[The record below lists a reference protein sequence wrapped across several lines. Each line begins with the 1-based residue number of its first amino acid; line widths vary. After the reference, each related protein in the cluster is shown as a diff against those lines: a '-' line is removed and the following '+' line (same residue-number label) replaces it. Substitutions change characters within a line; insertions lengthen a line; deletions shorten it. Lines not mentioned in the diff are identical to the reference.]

1 LRPRRVP
8 KRGPRRGAREPRPD
22 PVGDDPCPLP
32 LTGAGGFFV
41 RSPGGDRRAGRA
53 HRAGSTGPRS
63 GPRRGRTGR
72 DRRRG
77 HPGRGPAGT
86 GRTGPARGGRA
97 DRRGGRPAA
106 GGRGAGD
113 STGGGGRG
121 RMAVGNRRGERKSM
135 HAIAA
140 GLPPERPPPPHEKRH
155 VGVLEFFP
163 FCIRD
168 ADQLLVSRCQVALV
182 VTQPRQRR
190 AKPRLRHHLLSALRR
205 ALPPRTSGGD
215 TASPIPGETWAPS
228 PPGRLVYRLLVPG

>member
-1 LRPRRVP
+1 MLRPAH
-8 KRGPRRGAREPRPD
+8 GAARAA
-22 PVGDDPCPLP
+22 
-32 LTGAGGFFV
+32 TGGG
-41 RSPGGDRRAGRA
+41 GI
-53 HRAGSTGPRS
+53 
-63 GPRRGRTGR
+63 
-72 DRRRG
+72 
-77 HPGRGPAGT
+77 PGRGPAGT
-86 GRTGPARGGRA
+86 GRTGPGGT
-97 DRRGGRPAA
+97 GRPARGQTG
-106 GGRGAGD
+106 GGREGAGD

-215 TASPIPGETWAPS
+215 TASPMPGETWAPS
-228 PPGRLVYRLLVPG
+228 PPGRLVHRLPAPGGGYSSAPVATQLRRSRGKPRLRRQCHLFNTRPRPAPNRRAATPKNFLSGPCSFRRQPSHK